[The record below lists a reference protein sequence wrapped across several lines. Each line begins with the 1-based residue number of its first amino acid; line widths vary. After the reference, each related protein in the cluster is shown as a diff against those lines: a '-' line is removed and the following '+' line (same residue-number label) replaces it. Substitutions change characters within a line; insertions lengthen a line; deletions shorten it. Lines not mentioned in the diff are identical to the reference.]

1 MPDLAS
7 LFAGAM
13 QLLPSWDRDAKV
25 QRRIELIS
33 NKQQVYGSGGQVEGG
48 GQIQDGD
55 ICKSVG

>member
-1 MPDLAS
+1 
-7 LFAGAM
+7 M

-33 NKQQVYGSGGQVEGG
+33 DKQQIYESGGQVEGG

-55 ICKSVG
+55 IWKSVG